1 MREIREFEME
11 HDEPA
16 TAWRIVRPLVVMV
29 TTGQLWLTLE
39 HDAEDYWLEA
49 GQSFVL
55 PAGARAWVSAGRD
68 GARVNVTSANSVS
81 IGSAGVG
88 VGTTSRQSVAADARG
103 WMTRLLRVA

>member
-16 TAWRIVRPLVVMV
+16 TAWRIVRPLVVTV

-55 PAGARAWVSAGRD
+55 PAGTRAWVSAGRD
-68 GARVNVTSANSVS
+68 GARVNVTSANSADADRR
-81 IGSAGVG
+81 IASA
-88 VGTTSRQSVAADARG
+88 QAAASARG
-103 WMTRLLRVA
+103 WMTRWLRVA

>member
-16 TAWRIVRPLVVMV
+16 TAWRIVRPLVVTV

-49 GQSFVL
+49 GQSFLL
-55 PAGARAWVSAGRD
+55 PAGTRAWVSAGRD
-68 GARVNVTSANSVS
+68 GARVNVTGANSVDTDRRAAFAQ
-81 IGSAGVG
+81 SA
-88 VGTTSRQSVAADARG
+88 AASARG
-103 WMTRLLRVA
+103 WMTRWLRVA